1 MDNALVVEV
10 PHPLMQQST
19 EDGQVL
25 NSEVGR
31 LENIEL
37 REGMSED

>member
-19 EDGQVL
+19 EDSRVL
-25 NSEVGR
+25 NSEIGKIGEHR
-31 LENIEL
+31 TK
-37 REGMSED
+37 REDE